1 MTASGTFGYGVEM
14 ADYVDLNVLGALVV
28 KTITREPRAGN
39 PMPRVI
45 ETPSGLLNAIGLQN
59 DGLDDFLNEKLPFLR
74 QFDTKIV
81 ANVAGES
88 VEDYAHMTAAMDR
101 ADGVDAIEMNL
112 SCPNVA
118 RGLDFS
124 RTPDAAREMVTQCR
138 SMTSKTLIAKLSPNV
153 TDIVPIAKAC
163 EDAGADGVTLI
174 NTLLGMAIDIETQRP
189 ILANVVGGL
198 SGPAIRPVAVRIVYQ
213 VAQAISIPIIGVGGI
228 MDGRDAIEFMLA
240 GATAV
245 QVGTA
250 SFVDPRATMAVLDGI
265 ERYCSEKGI
274 GEVSSLIGAVHAS

>member
-124 RTPDAAREMVTQCR
+124 RTPDAVREMVTQCR